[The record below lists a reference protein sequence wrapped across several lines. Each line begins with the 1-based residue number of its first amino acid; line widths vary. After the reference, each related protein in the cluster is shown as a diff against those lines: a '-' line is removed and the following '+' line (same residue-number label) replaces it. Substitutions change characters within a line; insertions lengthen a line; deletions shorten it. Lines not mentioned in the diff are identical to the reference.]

1 MKRLWT
7 TKLLGGEDDKERLW
21 TAKLLGG
28 EDDEEVVNC
37 LVSWLRAEG
46 GGY

>member
-1 MKRLWT
+1 LVESRRRRM
-7 TKLLGGEDDKERLW
+7 W
-21 TAKLLGG
+21 TARLLVG